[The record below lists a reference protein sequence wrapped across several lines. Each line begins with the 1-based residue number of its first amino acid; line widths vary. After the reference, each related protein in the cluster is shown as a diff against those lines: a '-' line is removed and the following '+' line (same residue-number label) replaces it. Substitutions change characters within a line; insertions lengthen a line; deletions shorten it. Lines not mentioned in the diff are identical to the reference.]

1 MRRKLS
7 CLGLLLLAA
16 CGNGTKDVLDAWR
29 EAGQPPGEFKDV
41 GEKLPGGKCFAG
53 KVAGLDAT
61 LCDFKEAELAK
72 KAEDEGWALVGNA
85 VGSSVASG
93 KVLLVIADP
102 RKEDPSGRRLNELIE
117 TFQRTTR

>member
-16 CGNGTKDVLDAWR
+16 CSNGSEDVIEAWKK
-29 EAGQPPGEFKDV
+29 AGQSTGEFKDV

-61 LCDFKEAELAK
+61 VCDFDSAEKAQQAEEA
-72 KAEDEGWALVGNA
+72 GWKLVGNA
-85 VGSSVASG
+85 VGSAVVSG
-93 KVLLVIADP
+93 KLVLVIADP
-102 RKEDPSGRRLNELIE
+102 RKEDPSGRRINALLKAYQKE
-117 TFQRTTR
+117 TR

>member
-16 CGNGTKDVLDAWR
+16 CGSGTEDVLTAWR
-29 EAGQPPGEFKDV
+29 KAGQSPGEFKDV

-61 LCDFKEAELAK
+61 LCDFKDVEVAR
-72 KAEDEGWALVGNA
+72 KAEDAGWELVGNA
-85 VGSSVASG
+85 VGSSIASG

-102 RKEDPSGRRLNELIE
+102 RKEDPSGRRLNELIQ
-117 TFQRTTR
+117 TFRRTTR